1 MDILYVGLDGG
12 TSGQRIAA
20 LRRLGHRVTVF
31 DQYRAYPDNKFFR
44 YWHMKTA
51 LLGLDWLVER
61 YMLSKMRGMSFELV
75 FVDHGDLISPKVI
88 QAFRQAG
95 KVVVNYNQDD
105 PYSDRDGRRWRIF
118 LKSLPSYDL
127 VVTTKR
133 YRVEEAKTKGAQRVL
148 AVRSPADELIHR
160 PVELAAGDRAKYN
173 ADVVFV
179 GTWMPERGPVLKRLV
194 ERGVPLRIYGERWN
208 KAPEFE
214 RLRSHVVMGNL
225 EGVEYAM
232 AISGAKIALGL
243 LSKGYGD
250 LHTTRSVEIPAIGT
264 LFCAERTSEH
274 LAMYK
279 DGEEAVFWD
288 DPDDC
293 ADKCLALLADPEQI
307 RKIAAAGLARV
318 HDNGDFNEILLPK
331 IINEAFRSDSN
342 ILAASSRKLAGSL
355 CGDP

>member
-1 MDILYVGLDGG
+1 
-12 TSGQRIAA
+12 
-20 LRRLGHRVTVF
+20 
-31 DQYRAYPDNKFFR
+31 
-44 YWHMKTA
+44 
-51 LLGLDWLVER
+51 
-61 YMLSKMRGMSFELV
+61 
-75 FVDHGDLISPKVI
+75 
-88 QAFRQAG
+88 
-95 KVVVNYNQDD
+95 
-105 PYSDRDGRRWRIF
+105 
-118 LKSLPSYDL
+118 
-127 VVTTKR
+127 
-133 YRVEEAKTKGAQRVL
+133 
-148 AVRSPADELIHR
+148 
-160 PVELAAGDRAKYN
+160 
-173 ADVVFV
+173 
-179 GTWMPERGPVLKRLV
+179 MPERGPVLKRLV

-264 LFCAERTSEH
+264 LFCAERTAEH

-293 ADKCLALLADPEQI
+293 ADKCLALLADPEKI

-331 IINEAFRSDSN
+331 IINEALNPVGSVTCVPM
-342 ILAASSRKLAGSL
+342 RKVSE
-355 CGDP
+355 PI